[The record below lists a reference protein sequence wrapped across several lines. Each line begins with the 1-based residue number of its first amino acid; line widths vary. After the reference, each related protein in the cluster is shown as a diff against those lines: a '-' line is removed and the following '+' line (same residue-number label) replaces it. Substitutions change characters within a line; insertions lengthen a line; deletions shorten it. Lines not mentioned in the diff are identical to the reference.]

1 MSRRKLFMPNLSP
14 RRILIIENDEI
25 TASLIAYRLIKEGL
39 TVETVRDGVSA
50 IERLRANDF
59 GAILLDLL
67 MPRLDGFGVLQ
78 YINDCKPHLRSR
90 IIVMTSIVEVPSPAL
105 EGTFRTIR
113 KPLDYSSLASPV
125 RECLARSTGENSGSW
140 FGSTGRSFEL
150 LAR

>member
-1 MSRRKLFMPNLSP
+1 MPNIAP

-25 TASLIAYRLIKEGL
+25 TASLITYRLVKEGL
-39 TVETVRDGVSA
+39 TVETVRDGFTA
-50 IERLRANDF
+50 IERLRSTDF

-90 IIVMTSIVEVPSPAL
+90 IIVMTSIVESPSPAL

-125 RECLARSTGENSGSW
+125 RECLAQSAQDRSGAW
-140 FGSTGRSFEL
+140 FESSQTLEFR
-150 LAR
+150 AR

>member
-1 MSRRKLFMPNLSP
+1 MPDIAP
-14 RRILIIENDEI
+14 RRILVIENDEI
-25 TASLIAYRLIKEGL
+25 TSSLITYRLVKEGL
-39 TVETVRDGVSA
+39 TVETVRDGVAA
-50 IERLRANDF
+50 IERLRSMDF

-90 IIVMTSIVEVPSPAL
+90 ILVMTSIVEVPSPVL

-125 RECLARSTGENSGSW
+125 RECLAQTARDRSASWFASSGS
-140 FGSTGRSFEL
+140 SLEL
-150 LAR
+150 VR

>member
-1 MSRRKLFMPNLSP
+1 MPNIAP
-14 RRILIIENDEI
+14 RRILIIEDDEI
-25 TASLIAYRLIKEGL
+25 TASLITYRLIKEGL
-39 TVETVRDGVSA
+39 TVETVRDGFSA
-50 IERLRANDF
+50 IERLRSTEF

-90 IIVMTSIVEVPSPAL
+90 IIVMTSIVETPSPAL
-105 EGTFRTIR
+105 EGTFRTLR

-125 RECLARSTGENSGSW
+125 RECLAKSAADTPASW
-140 FGSTGRSFEL
+140 FGSSGQSLEL